1 MTPLIMLPG
10 MMCDARLFTPQ
21 IKALSTERVVTV
33 ADICGQSTM
42 NQLADDILSQAPPEF
57 NLAGLSMGGIVA
69 MEICA
74 KAPDRVVKL
83 ALMDT
88 NPMSE
93 LDEVK
98 QNRALQMKK
107 VDAGNLHQ
115 VIRDDMKP
123 NYLADTP
130 QKQVVLDI
138 CMDMAMSLGPEV
150 FIRQSKA
157 LRDRPDQQQT
167 LRDLDIPVLVLCG
180 GEDRL
185 CPIERHQLMHD
196 LIPGSSLVVIE
207 NAGHMPT
214 LEQPEKTTEALRAW
228 LKN

>member
-1 MTPLIMLPG
+1 MTPLVMLPG

-21 IKALSTERVVTV
+21 IKSFSTERVVTV
-33 ADICGQSTM
+33 ADICGHSTM
-42 NQLADDILSQAPPEF
+42 NDLADDILRQAPPEF
-57 NLAGLSMGGIVA
+57 NLAGLSMGGIAA

-74 KAPDRVVKL
+74 KAPDRVVRL

-107 VDAGNLHQ
+107 VDAGNLRQ

-180 GEDRL
+180 AEDRL

-214 LEQPEKTTEALRAW
+214 LEQPQKTTEALRTW
-228 LKN
+228 LEN